1 MSLAEYKKAWKKQP
15 EDQGKISISEI
26 YRMTQAKSTSIVKWI
41 FIIGIL
47 EFIFMNSL
55 SFIFYDDTATER
67 EMIEKFGMTSIMHV
81 IQIITY
87 LITLYFLYMF
97 YKNYKEISV
106 TDATKSLMTKI
117 IQTRKTVRN
126 YVIFNLSLVVFI
138 SILMTIASLRTEY
151 SHFNTKESAIF
162 ILAMLIAIILIVF
175 IFWLFYQLLYGILLK
190 KLKINYKNLLDLE
203 SK

>member
-15 EDQGKISISEI
+15 EDYGKISISEI
-26 YRMTQAKSTSIVKWI
+26 YKMTQAKSTSIVKWI

-47 EFIFMNSL
+47 EFIFMNLL

-67 EMIEKFGMTSIMHV
+67 EMIEKFGMTTVMYV
-81 IQIITY
+81 TQIITY

-106 TDATKSLMTKI
+106 TDTTKSLMAKI

-138 SILMTIASLRTEY
+138 SILMTIGSLRTEY
-151 SHFNTKESAIF
+151 SHFNTKESTMFIVLMLVAIV
-162 ILAMLIAIILIVF
+162 LIVF
-175 IFWLFYQLLYGILLK
+175 IFWLFYQLIYGVLLR
-190 KLKINYKNLLDLE
+190 KLRANYKNLLELE

>member
-1 MSLAEYKKAWKKQP
+1 MSLAKYKKAWKKQP
-15 EDQGKISISEI
+15 EDHDKISISEI
-26 YRMTQAKSTSIVKWI
+26 YRMTQSKSTSIVKWI
-41 FIIGIL
+41 FIIGII

-55 SFIFYDDTATER
+55 SLIFYDDTATQR
-67 EMIEKFGMTSIMHV
+67 EMIEKFGMTAVIHI

-106 TDATKSLMTKI
+106 TDATKSLMSKI

-126 YVIFNLSLVVFI
+126 YVIFNLSFVVFI
-138 SILMTIASLRTEY
+138 SILMVIASLRTEY
-151 SHFNTKESAIF
+151 SHFDTKQSAIF
-162 ILAMLIAIILIVF
+162 ILSMLIAIVLMVF
-175 IFWLFYQLLYGILLK
+175 IFWLFYQLLYGILLR
-190 KLKINYKNLLDLE
+190 KLKINYKNLLELE